1 MYAYRETLS
10 IAGVGG
16 LLAGLDQCADEDF
29 ELAIREISQIV
40 PEVVSRTPARA
51 WKVAMHKIAIT
62 LSADREYVD
71 LVLLT
76 NELFLHEALA
86 AIEHRGLTQV
96 LAPARVTPKQA
107 ANIERNVPEKISVE
121 VVPPGLVPIIPTRTA
136 VLAIAFEAGGG
147 YLLVEGGAA
156 RALGAI
162 RGQQF
167 TGEIIALLP
176 LHYVSVHERLADWQM
191 VQRDQFSGLCRPDG
205 FESIS
210 PKI

>member
-96 LAPARVTPKQA
+96 PRTC
-107 ANIERNVPEKISVE
+107 
-121 VVPPGLVPIIPTRTA
+121 TRDA
-136 VLAIAFEAGGG
+136 EAGGQ
-147 YLLVEGGAA
+147 YREECA
-156 RALGAI
+156 REDLGRSRA
-162 RGQQF
+162 
-167 TGEIIALLP
+167 TGP
-176 LHYVSVHERLADWQM
+176 RADH
-191 VQRDQFSGLCRPDG
+191 PDAHG
-205 FESIS
+205 RARHCF
-210 PKI
+210 